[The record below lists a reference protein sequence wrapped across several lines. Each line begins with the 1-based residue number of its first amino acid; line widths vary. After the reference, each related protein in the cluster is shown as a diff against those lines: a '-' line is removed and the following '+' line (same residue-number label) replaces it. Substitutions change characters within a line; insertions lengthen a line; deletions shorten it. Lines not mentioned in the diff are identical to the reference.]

1 MPSRKQTM
9 ALVRDVVTALVVVI
23 IILLSLWAWGGRW
36 PPMVVVESESM
47 QHSNDFSSV
56 GVIDTG
62 DLTFVRTLE
71 RADGVVTWVEGR
83 ERGYERYGDF
93 GDVII
98 YHKNGITETTPII
111 HRALVWIEWNATAQA
126 FDVPSLDIPG
136 VTDSFF
142 IRNLTSYNTRGR
154 VVGDLEVRVSA
165 ILNNF
170 SSTGR
175 EPHSGYITKG
185 DHNEDVDQTSL
196 PAWSGPGVPPPHA
209 TGAVEPVRDE
219 WIVGVARGELPWFG
233 LIKLWANGQIKE
245 HPPPANSGYNLLITV
260 GLLITVPLL
269 IDMVVIE
276 YRKLRPKPKKEE
288 ERRPRRRGRRREE
301 PEPPRNPLVRTLHGL
316 KDRLLPPFGREKD

>member
-1 MPSRKQTM
+1 M

-36 PPMVVVESESM
+36 PPMVVVESGSM
-47 QHSNDFSSV
+47 QHLNDASIV

-71 RADGVVTWVEGR
+71 RADGVITWVEGQ

-111 HRALVWIEWNATAQA
+111 HRALVWIEWNETTNG
-126 FDVPSLDIPG
+126 FDVPSLN
-136 VTDSFF
+136 VTGNINGFF
-142 IRNLTSYNTRGR
+142 IWNLTTYDYDTGERD
-154 VVGDLEVRVSA
+154 VVDFWVDVPT

-170 SSTGR
+170 SSTRR
-175 EPHSGYITKG
+175 EVHGGYITKG
-185 DHNEDVDQTSL
+185 DHNGEVDQTSL
-196 PAWSGPGVPPPHA
+196 NVTP
-209 TGAVEPVRDE
+209 TGGKVEPVMDE

-233 LIKLWANGQIKE
+233 LIKLWANDQIKV
-245 HPPPANSGYNLLITV
+245 HPPPANSGYNLMITV
-260 GLLITVPLL
+260 GLLVIVPLL
-269 IDMVVIE
+269 IDMAVIE
-276 YRKLRPKPKKEE
+276 YRRWRPKPKKEE

-301 PEPPRNPLVRTLHGL
+301 PEPSRNPLVRSLSVIR
-316 KDRLLPPFGREKD
+316 DRLLPPFGREKD